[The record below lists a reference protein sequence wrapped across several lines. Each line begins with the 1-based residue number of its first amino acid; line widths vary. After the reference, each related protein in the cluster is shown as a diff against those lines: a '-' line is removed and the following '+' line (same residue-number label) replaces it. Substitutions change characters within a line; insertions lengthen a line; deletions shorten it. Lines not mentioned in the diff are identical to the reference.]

1 MDEQTIQ
8 LCQELTKERDKL
20 LTLLQECK
28 LQLEY
33 LNQKFPSTGTTNSL
47 LVKLKQVDHPE

>member
-1 MDEQTIQ
+1 MDEKYIQ
-8 LCQELTKERDKL
+8 LFQELTKERDKL
-20 LTLLQECK
+20 LTLLQECR

-47 LVKLKQVDHPE
+47 LGKLKQVDHPE